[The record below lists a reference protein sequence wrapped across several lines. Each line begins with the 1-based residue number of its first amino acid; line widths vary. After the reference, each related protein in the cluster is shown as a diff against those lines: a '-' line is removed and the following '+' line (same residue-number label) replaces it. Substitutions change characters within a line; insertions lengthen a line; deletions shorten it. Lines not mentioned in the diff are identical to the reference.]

1 MLFTIRLGIL
11 AIWGSSFSTISFSRR
26 ANENKIKMTWK
37 NLTKEK
43 VIHTIYST
51 HTHTHTLP
59 GLGPL
64 APPLEYPMFWRV
76 EPN

>member
-43 VIHTIYST
+43 EIHTIYST
-51 HTHTHTLP
+51 HTHFTWFGSFGSTIGIPHVLKSR
-59 GLGPL
+59 
-64 APPLEYPMFWRV
+64 A
-76 EPN
+76 